1 MTKPNDSIDET
12 DPETDSRSKSA
23 EHSDSVNTENIESG
37 VDTSTKHTKS
47 IHLEHPVED
56 VEDLYGSEY
65 GQYLLREAQVD
76 NEVGPGDRSEE
87 AERRVEQAFDLHVI
101 ETTKRALE
109 FSVTDA
115 THREFPIPD
124 SAVLALVLKRVRNA
138 PTDDFTAHV
147 QALPK
152 VLEKLGVDEDLDEHT
167 LTAWEHELTDA
178 DAAAIDACATR
189 VLYAVYRSGQAF
201 PQQVWNATV
210 ATSDTKL
217 LTTAEKKQ
225 ITDGQIP
232 TDVTRDALRN
242 WAREFL
248 ETVVQDEF
256 SLGRD
261 QSQSKYTVMSI
272 VGVFAHAALQSR
284 TMTDACSTCSGWYTD
299 PELVPDRTTVMEPIR
314 DLGVDEIAKLFQR
327 LNHLFLQ
334 FADEY
339 TILNGSKQLAFD
351 PTSIPHHAGNE
362 DDRWTK
368 GYTQPP
374 KGDVTSSDFGQQW
387 EFGLVAVTEGDVRFA
402 LGMYPINS
410 DPSDDEQDRQSVS
423 AADAAS
429 RLLRSTRF
437 ETPVSVDLI
446 AMDRGLSGVDLI
458 SRCRDTV
465 GDNWLILGKH
475 QKELKRLVADTP
487 QSESRFY
494 ELEEYFDDLSHKPN
508 ALVVPVPHGSR
519 SKHTQWVF
527 LTDLPRE
534 AFLKETDDG
543 DKVLDKE
550 IAISRYQHRC
560 RVEKTLEEMKHNFN
574 IPVRENTHTRIK
586 YFTLNMSMLFY
597 NLHNLITNSTSP
609 MYGLPLGKTRGAT
622 NGEVLSAIREVAF
635 ELADEQ
641 KNG

>member
-1 MTKPNDSIDET
+1 MKDNSPIDET
-12 DPETDSRSKSA
+12 DPETESKSMSA
-23 EHSDSVNTENIESG
+23 DHSDSINSETIESG
-37 VDTSTKHTKS
+37 VDITTKHTKS

-76 NEVGPGDRSEE
+76 DGVEPGDRSEE

-101 ETTKRALE
+101 ETTIQALE

-124 SAVLALVLKRVRNA
+124 SAVLALVLKHVRNA
-138 PTDDFTAHV
+138 PADDFTAHV

-152 VLEKLGVDEDLDEHT
+152 VLEELGVDEDLDERT
-167 LTAWEHELTDA
+167 LTEWEHELTDA

-201 PQQVWNATV
+201 PQQVWSATV

-225 ITDGQIP
+225 ITNGQIP
-232 TDVTRDALRN
+232 AAVTRDALRN
-242 WAREFL
+242 WAREFIQRVL
-248 ETVVQDEF
+248 QDEF
-256 SLGRD
+256 SIGRD
-261 QSQSKYTVMSI
+261 QSLSKYSVMSI

-284 TMTDACSTCSGWYTD
+284 TMTGACSTCSEWYAD

-314 DLGVDEIAKLFQR
+314 DLSVDEIAKLFQH
-327 LNHLFLQ
+327 LNQRFLQ

-339 TILNGSKQLAFD
+339 TILQGSKQLAFD
-351 PTSIPHHAGNE
+351 PTSIPHHAGSE

-368 GYTQPP
+368 GYKPP
-374 KGDVTSSDFGQQW
+374 LKGDVTSSDFDKQW
-387 EFGLVAVTEGDVRFA
+387 EFGLTAVTEGDVRFA
-402 LGMYPINS
+402 LGMFPINN

-423 AADAAS
+423 AADVAS

-465 GDNWLILGKH
+465 GDNWMILGKH
-475 QKELKRLVADTP
+475 KKELKRLVAETP
-487 QSESRFY
+487 QDESRFY
-494 ELEEYFDDLSHKPN
+494 ELEEYFDDLSDKPN
-508 ALVVPVPHGSR
+508 ALVVPAPHGAR
-519 SKHTQWVF
+519 SEHSQWVF

-534 AFLKETDDG
+534 VFLNETNDG
-543 DKVLDKE
+543 NKVLDKE
-550 IAISRYQHRC
+550 IAISRYQQRC
-560 RVEKTLEEMKHNFN
+560 HVEKTLEEIKHNFN
-574 IPVRENTHTRIK
+574 IPVKENTHTRVK

-597 NLHNLITNSTSP
+597 NLHNLIANGTSP

-641 KNG
+641 KNR